1 MFFHTKD
8 SSKVGLIHQSL
19 LENAMGNFK
28 VKDHFFKKAKDENY
42 FARSIYKLE
51 EIDGKYKIL
60 KPGQW
65 VVDFGYHPGSWIQYT
80 SKVIGDE
87 GRVVGIDIREVNK
100 KLSGVKNVRVYQKDI
115 FDIYDLKQLEVDGQF
130 DVVLSDMA
138 PNTTGIKSLDQ
149 DRSLNLVES
158 VFGLLPKFLKPGGN
172 FVIKVFDSQ
181 NAQNFLKTQKNL
193 FNEFHYLK
201 PKSTRSISKE
211 FFVIGKNFKA

>member
-1 MFFHTKD
+1 
-8 SSKVGLIHQSL
+8 
-19 LENAMGNFK
+19 MGNFK
-28 VKDHFFKKAKDENY
+28 VKDHYFNKAKSEN
-42 FARSIYKLE
+42 FLARSVYKLE
-51 EIDGKYKIL
+51 EIDEKYKIL
-60 KPGQW
+60 KPGFL

-80 SKVIGDE
+80 SRVIGDE
-87 GRVVGIDIREVNK
+87 GRVVGIDIRDLNK
-100 KLSGVKNVRVYQKDI
+100 QLTGIPNVRVYQKDI
-115 FDIYDLKQLEVDGQF
+115 FDITDLKQLDVDSQF

-181 NAQNFLKTQKNL
+181 NAQNYLKDQKNL
-193 FNEFHYLK
+193 FKEFHYLK
-201 PKSTRSISKE
+201 PKSTRSVSKE

>member
-1 MFFHTKD
+1 M
-8 SSKVGLIHQSL
+8 S
-19 LENAMGNFK
+19 NFK
-28 VKDHFFKKAKDENY
+28 VKDHYFNKAKDENF
-42 FARSIYKLE
+42 FARSVYKLE
-51 EIDGKYKIL
+51 EIDEKYKIL
-60 KPGQW
+60 RPGMQ

-80 SKVIGDE
+80 SRVIGDE
-87 GRVVGIDIREVNK
+87 GKVVGIDVREVNT

-115 FDIYDLKQLEVDGQF
+115 FDIQDLTQLDVDGPF

-158 VFGLLPKFLKPGGN
+158 VFGLLPRFLKPGGN

-181 NAQNFLKTQKNL
+181 NAQNYLKEQRNL
-193 FNEFHYLK
+193 FKEFHFLK

>member
-1 MFFHTKD
+1 M
-8 SSKVGLIHQSL
+8 S
-19 LENAMGNFK
+19 NFK
-28 VKDHFFKKAKDENY
+28 VKDHYFNKAKNENY
-42 FARSIYKLE
+42 LARSIYKLE
-51 EIDGKYKIL
+51 EIDEKYKIL
-60 KPGQW
+60 KPGMM

-87 GRVVGIDIREVNK
+87 GRVVGIDVREVNK

-115 FDIYDLKQLEVDGQF
+115 FDIQDLNHLEVDGQF

-181 NAQNFLKTQKNL
+181 NAQNYLKDQKNL
-193 FNEFHYLK
+193 FKEFHYLK

-211 FFVIGKNFKA
+211 FFVIGKQFKA

>member
-1 MFFHTKD
+1 M
-8 SSKVGLIHQSL
+8 S
-19 LENAMGNFK
+19 NFK
-28 VKDHFFKKAKDENY
+28 VKDHYFNKAKNENY
-42 FARSIYKLE
+42 LARSIYKLE
-51 EIDGKYKIL
+51 EIDEKYKIL
-60 KPGQW
+60 GPGML

-87 GRVVGIDIREVNK
+87 GRVVGIDVRELNK

-115 FDIYDLKQLEVDGQF
+115 FDIQELSQLGVDGQF

-181 NAQNFLKTQKNL
+181 HAQNFLKDQKNL
-193 FNEFHYLK
+193 FKEFHYLK